1 MKTDNELYET
11 MEYDSTTVVKNKIG
25 TIVYI
30 SLFPFISALTI
41 LFAGYIKNM
50 EMLDML
56 RIGITV
62 FLLATA
68 LMFFIRFQDS
78 LLNIKFSKTIIL
90 VSYFL
95 PILLIMLLKNPVIYC
110 FWIIG
115 GLLLAMLIDSRIGL
129 LVYFN
134 HTIILSISFSLK
146 LDTTIYLLIMGVLF
160 VLLSGALKNKS
171 TVIYA
176 AIILLSSNIT
186 LLFIMNNFIFE
197 TDTNVDYL
205 TSFFCILAV
214 LAAAFLLSF
223 LYDKIANKDNDIS
236 EYELK
241 NNTDT
246 VQSHVNEKAGYDI
259 LLSEDNELLIRI
271 KEHSEVL
278 YKHSVIIGDLSEKA
292 ARVIGADAAL
302 AKAGGFY
309 HEAGK
314 IMGKNYIEEGLKL
327 ADEYAFPEKL
337 KLILRQHNIKHDK
350 PTFIES
356 AIVMLSDNIAST
368 IDYIEKS
375 GDNKFSSDMII
386 DNIFKMRMEKGTF
399 DDSGLTV
406 KDFKL
411 LKEFYQNQYNNVSDG
426 N

>member
-1 MKTDNELYET
+1 MKTDKELYVTVEC
-11 MEYDSTTVVKNKIG
+11 DSTTVVKNKIG

-41 LFAGYIKNM
+41 LLVGYIKNM
-50 EMLDML
+50 DMLDML

-110 FWIIG
+110 FWLIG

-171 TVIYA
+171 TVVYA
-176 AIILLSSNIT
+176 SIILLSSNIT

-197 TDTNVDYL
+197 TDTNVNYL
-205 TSFFCILAV
+205 TSFFSILTV

-246 VQSHVNEKAGYDI
+246 VQSHVNENASYDI

-271 KEHSEVL
+271 KEHSEAL
-278 YKHSVIIGDLSEKA
+278 YKHSVLIGDLSEKA
-292 ARVIGADAAL
+292 AMVIGADAAL
-302 AKAGGFY
+302 AKAGGYY
-309 HEAGK
+309 HEVGK
-314 IMGKNYIEEGLKL
+314 IAGKNYIEEGLKL

-337 KLILRQHNIKHDK
+337 KLILRQHNIRHDK

-356 AIVMLSDNIAST
+356 AIVMMSDNIAST

-375 GDNKFSSDMII
+375 GDNKYSPDKII

-411 LKEFYQNQYNNVSDG
+411 LKEFYQNEYNNVSDG